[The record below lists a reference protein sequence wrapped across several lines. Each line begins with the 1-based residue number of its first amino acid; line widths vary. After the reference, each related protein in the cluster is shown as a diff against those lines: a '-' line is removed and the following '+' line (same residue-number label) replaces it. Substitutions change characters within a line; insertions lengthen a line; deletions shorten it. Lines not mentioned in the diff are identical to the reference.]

1 MNIYYTEKTLY
12 VNLENNLD
20 MDLLNNL
27 KKKVF
32 GILDDYNIENIV
44 IQKGYNDNKVLL
56 DDFVNEYKNKYNG
69 NIKVR

>member
-12 VNLENNLD
+12 VNVENNLD